1 PISSIIM
8 GSELT
13 GGYALLAPMML
24 ATFVAYIMSG
34 QHSTIFRNQVINRSD
49 SPAHKRE
56 YQKPILRDLY
66 VKDVLRKSF
75 TRLSSDNSIDQALQ
89 AMNRDKTKTAVVV
102 NGNDRLLG
110 VVNRYKFF
118 EFPDEY
124 RKSVKLD
131 SVMVKD
137 PLFTYVTDSLHDAL
151 VRLSSNELQE
161 MPVLCNEDSR
171 VLGMVTISDLVKL
184 YDKEVEKILN
194 IRK

>member
-1 PISSIIM
+1 MYYENP
-8 GSELT
+8 
-13 GGYALLAPMML
+13 
-24 ATFVAYIMSG
+24 V
-34 QHSTIFRNQVINRSD
+34 
-49 SPAHKRE
+49 
-56 YQKPILRDLY
+56 
-66 VKDVLRKSF
+66 
-75 TRLSSDNSIDQALQ
+75 TRLSSDNSIDEALQ

-102 NGNDRLLG
+102 NENDRLLG

-131 SVMVKD
+131 SVMIKD